1 VDVIVASGTPAVI
14 PARNA
19 TDTIPIVFIAAID
32 PVATGVVTSL
42 AQPGGNITGLTSIF
56 SELTGKR
63 LQVLKEMLPSLTRIA
78 LLSRPANPGHYQ
90 YVQKTL
96 EAARILRVEL
106 EVMAVKNADEFE
118 AEFRRVE
125 GVGAVIQ
132 IDDAMFT
139 SHRKELVA
147 LATKYRIPGAYGFRE
162 FVDVGGFMALGPS
175 YPDLYRRAASYV
187 DKILKGKKPAELPVE
202 QPSKFEFI
210 LNLKTAKT
218 LGLTVPPA
226 LILRADEVIE

>member
-1 VDVIVASGTPAVI
+1 M
-14 PARNA
+14 
-19 TDTIPIVFIAAID
+19 AA
-32 PVATGVVTSL
+32 
-42 AQPGGNITGLTSIF
+42 
-56 SELTGKR
+56 
-63 LQVLKEMLPSLTRIA
+63 
-78 LLSRPANPGHYQ
+78 
-90 YVQKTL
+90 
-96 EAARILRVEL
+96 
-106 EVMAVKNADEFE
+106 KNADEFE

-162 FVDVGGFMALGPS
+162 FIDVGGFMALGPS